1 MLPAP
6 ASTAAPPRAR
16 SRASWNPAVPP
27 PPVAGAT
34 VMNGLGDG
42 LGDGL
47 GVGDAGAVCVGDGD
61 GLALGLGELLTVLL
75 GEADDV
81 GVAVRAGENE
91 DETADGVAPEQAET
105 AAEARMVMVLQPM
118 TANLALCFGA
128 ALVERT
134 FMKPPRTSPQVATA
148 VPVPGTGAGREN
160 ATRPAP
166 EPAEGRSPETAP
178 AIKVRPADCA
188 DNR

>member
-47 GVGDAGAVCVGDGD
+47 GVGDAGAVCVGD

-134 FMKPPRTSPQVATA
+134 FMKPPRTSPQGATA

-166 EPAEGRSPETAP
+166 S
-178 AIKVRPADCA
+178 RPKAVPPK
-188 DNR
+188 RRRP

>member
-1 MLPAP
+1 M
-6 ASTAAPPRAR
+6 
-16 SRASWNPAVPP
+16 ASWNPAVPP

-42 LGDGL
+42 LG
-47 GVGDAGAVCVGDGD
+47 VSDAGAVGVGVGEGD

-75 GEADDV
+75 GEADEV
-81 GVAVRAGENE
+81 GEAVRAGENE

-118 TANLALCFGA
+118 TANLALCLVA

-134 FMKPPRTSPQVATA
+134 FMKPSSYIPAGGGRCPG
-148 VPVPGTGAGREN
+148 PGTSNRHQQ
-160 ATRPAP
+160 PAP
-166 EPAEGRSPETAP
+166 EGKRHPAAARAGPRQLPENGSGHKRMARGLRGQPMT
-178 AIKVRPADCA
+178 
-188 DNR
+188 